1 MSYPNAERSFPPPFP
16 MNSVAIFRTLWETC
30 HAMWET
36 DISHW
41 NFAGMHCPGLKQGS
55 RYLFPRMSSDAL
67 LQEGTL
73 RLPHFSK
80 VIRTDSTDHSFSQ
93 TFLRNFGL
101 ERSPTEFQ
109 HRGARHIGLQQ
120 YQGSPQIQCISQ
132 DLPVLWCDFPPELCR
147 ISFLWWKSVLL
158 SLYSH
163 FPFSILPLSAPL

>member
-1 MSYPNAERSFPPPFP
+1 MYKYRVQSHFLEIHSFQILLQSVKLRYKITISLMCFKNVPDVFLHSYRNLHVGQPSHMSYPNAERSFPPPFP

-30 HAMWET
+30 HAMWDT

-93 TFLRNFGL
+93 TAEEKGI
-101 ERSPTEFQ
+101 T
-109 HRGARHIGLQQ
+109 
-120 YQGSPQIQCISQ
+120 ISYRY
-132 DLPVLWCDFPPELCR
+132 PC
-147 ISFLWWKSVLL
+147 
-158 SLYSH
+158 
-163 FPFSILPLSAPL
+163 